1 VILLFALANARDLP
15 LPYIE
20 ATPLPQSG
28 GSKLVALVGGTIVA
42 MDGTEPRRGN
52 VLFVGDTLIGV
63 GDVPVPRGA
72 SVVDVTGRWVMPG
85 LVDAHVH
92 VFDERELPLF
102 VAAGVTSIVNMSGST
117 QTLAWRKEQAE
128 GLFLSPRIWTT
139 GPMIDELGDPLFGTT
154 EAVESEA
161 DADRVVRA
169 HASTGYDLVKL
180 HGDLEVGL
188 YDAVMNTARDVHL
201 PVVGH
206 LSERV
211 GLLHA
216 MKQRQAT
223 VEHTEELVYSFFN
236 GRLDARRIPVAVDAL
251 VRGGAPVT
259 PTLVSMDRLAHMLTD
274 DIDALE
280 ARPSNR
286 WLPPLSRANWGRSTN
301 PYRAVHTEADA
312 TWFRESLAFQQIVT
326 HALDGAGVPLF
337 AGTDSGW
344 LPYLVHGDALHDEL
358 ALLVESG
365 LTPAHALA
373 AATRAPGT
381 FYGGDLGPGVLAP
394 RHPADILV
402 LDADPLADVRNTAKI
417 ALVVTG
423 GRVYRSNDLEA
434 LRTRVARE
442 SAEEAPIAEALARRD
457 VPEALRRAGALGDN
471 LDDASAR
478 SLAMRLA
485 QLGELGAAREAL
497 LLGARAHPGS
507 WGARHLAGR
516 ALAEDGRLNEARAE
530 LAAALATA
538 PELARPQIAA
548 EMAAI
553 GG

>member
-1 VILLFALANARDLP
+1 MANARDLP

-20 ATPLPQSG
+20 STPTPQCG
-28 GSKLVALVGGTIVA
+28 GSELVALVGGTIVA

-52 VLFVGDTLIGV
+52 VLFIGGKLVAV
-63 GDVPVPRGA
+63 GDVPVPSSA
-72 SVVDVTGRWVMPG
+72 SVIDVTGRWVMPG

-188 YDAVMNTARDVHL
+188 YDAVMDTARDVHV

-251 VRGGAPVT
+251 LRGGAPVT

-286 WLPPLSRANWGRSTN
+286 WLPPLSRANWARATN
-301 PYRAVHTEADA
+301 PYRAVHTAADA

-326 HALDGAGVPLF
+326 HALDGAGVPVF

-358 ALLVESG
+358 ALLVASG
-365 LTPAHALA
+365 LTPEHALA

-381 FYGGDLGPGVLAP
+381 FYGGETGPGVLAP

-417 ALVVTG
+417 AMVVTA
-423 GRVYRSNDLEA
+423 GRVYRSNDLDA
-434 LRTRVARE
+434 VRTRVARE

>member
-1 VILLFALANARDLP
+1 MILLFALANARDLP

-20 ATPLPQSG
+20 ANATPQCG
-28 GSKLVALVGGTIVA
+28 GSQLVALVGGTILP
-42 MDGTEPRRGN
+42 MDGDRAIVGN
-52 VLFVGDTLIGV
+52 VLVLGDTLVAV
-63 GDVPVPRGA
+63 GDVPIPSGA
-72 SVVDVTGRWVMPG
+72 SVIDVRGRWVMPG
-85 LVDAHVH
+85 LIDAHVH

-102 VAAGVTSIVNMSGST
+102 LTAGVTSIVNMSGST
-117 QTLAWRKEQAE
+117 LTLSWREEQAE
-128 GLFLSPRIWTT
+128 GTFLSPRIWTT
-139 GPMIDELGDPLFGTT
+139 GPMIDELADPLFETT

-161 DADRVVRA
+161 DADRVVRS
-169 HASTGYDLVKL
+169 HAAFGYDLIKL

-188 YDAVMNTARDVHL
+188 YDAVMDTARAVQL

-216 MKQRQAT
+216 MKQRQST
-223 VEHTEELVYSFFN
+223 VEHAEELIYSFFN

-251 VRGGAPVT
+251 KRGGAPVT

-274 DIDALE
+274 DIDALD
-280 ARPSNR
+280 ARPSNA
-286 WLPPLSRANWGRSTN
+286 WLPPLARANWGRATN
-301 PYRAVHTEADA
+301 PYRTVHTAADA

-326 HALDGAGVPLF
+326 HALDGADVPIF

-358 ALLVESG
+358 ALLVDAG
-365 LTPAHALA
+365 LSPAHALA

-381 FYGGDLGPGVLAP
+381 FYGGDTGPGVLAP

-402 LDADPLADVRNTAKI
+402 LEADPRADVRNVSRI
-417 ALVVTG
+417 AMVVSG
-423 GRVYRSNDLEA
+423 GRIYRSNDLDA
-434 LRTRVARE
+434 LRTRIAHE
-442 SAEEAPIAEALARRD
+442 SAEEGPIVDALTRRD
-457 VPEALRRAGALGDN
+457 TPEALRRAAALGPD

-485 QLGELGAAREAL
+485 QRGDLEAARRAL
-497 LLGARAHPGS
+497 VLGARAHPES
-507 WGARHLAGR
+507 WSAHQLAGR
-516 ALAEDGRLNEARAE
+516 ALLAEGRPNDARAE
-530 LAAALATA
+530 LAAALAIA
-538 PELARPQIAA
+538 PTVAQRQISA

-553 GG
+553 EG